1 MPHITLITTSY
12 PTTHDGS
19 EAAGSFV
26 ADFVEELANH
36 VQVTVI
42 APSLKTETEKRHSLL
57 TIERFKVPRLPLSLL
72 KPYKPQDWL
81 AIANTLNTGK
91 KALEQVIQHD
101 TIDHIFA
108 LWALPSGYW
117 AKSVGNHYQIPYST
131 WALGSDIW
139 SLGKIPVIKNI
150 LKNVLKFSHTNFA
163 DGYLL
168 KQSVE
173 SLSGCSCHFLPSTR
187 SLTISQQKQ
196 LSTQPPY
203 RLAFLG
209 RWHPNK
215 GTDLLVESLKRLT
228 EKDWQRIEEIR
239 ICGGGPLED
248 TIKSAIAYLKNQN
261 RPVVLQGYLNKNEAI
276 ELFLWADYVLI
287 PSRIESIPV
296 VFSDAMKCH
305 CPIVSMPVGDLPR
318 LVTDYQVGVLAK
330 EVSAPAFAHAINQI
344 LQQSPQKFATGL
356 KQVAKDF
363 SLEHIVETLL
373 IQLFPNNISCER
385 KTVINSIDKT

>member
-1 MPHITLITTSY
+1 MPHIALITTSY

-26 ADFVEELANH
+26 ADFAVALAAYA
-36 VQVTVI
+36 QVTII
-42 APSLKTETEKRHSLL
+42 APSLNAEVECQQSITLQ
-57 TIERFKVPRLPLSLL
+57 RFKVPCLPLSLL
-72 KPYKPQDWL
+72 KPYNPRDWL
-81 AIANTLNTGK
+81 AIIKTLRAGLIT
-91 KALEQVIQHD
+91 LEQV
-101 TIDHIFA
+101 TKNEKIDHIFA

-117 AKSVGNHYQIPYST
+117 AKSISDTYNIPYST

-139 SLGKIPVIKNI
+139 SLGKVPVIKNI
-150 LKNVLKFSHTNFA
+150 LKNVLKSSHTNFA

-173 SLSGCSCHFLPSTR
+173 SISGRDCHFLPSTR
-187 SLTISQQKQ
+187 TLTISKQKQ
-196 LSTQPPY
+196 LSTNPPY

-215 GTDLLVESLKRLT
+215 GTDILVESLSTLSNT
-228 EKDWQRIEEIR
+228 DWQRIQEIR
-239 ICGGGPLED
+239 ICGGGFLEE
-248 TIKSAIAYLKNQN
+248 TIKATCTNLKEQGH
-261 RPVVLQGYLNKNEAI
+261 PVVLQGYLNKIEAI

-318 LVTDYQVGVLAK
+318 LVTEYKVGVLAE
-330 EVSAPAFAHAINQI
+330 EVSAQAFAQAVKQI
-344 LQQSPQKFATGL
+344 LQQSPQDFATGV
-356 KQVAKDF
+356 KRATNDF
-363 SLEHIVETLL
+363 SLEHIAEKLL
-373 IQLFPNNISCER
+373 AQLFSSNN
-385 KTVINSIDKT
+385 

>member
-1 MPHITLITTSY
+1 MSHIALVTTSY
-12 PTTHDGS
+12 PTAHDGS

-26 ADFVEELANH
+26 ADFAETLAAH

-42 APSLKTETEKRHSLL
+42 APSLSAETEKRDPQL
-57 TIERFKVPRLPLSLL
+57 TIERFQVPRLPLSLL
-72 KPYKPQDWL
+72 KPYNPWDWL
-81 AIANTLNTGK
+81 AIVKTLRAGLV
-91 KALEQVIQHD
+91 ALEQVAQHN
-101 TIDHIFA
+101 TIDHILA

-117 AKSVGNHYQIPYST
+117 AKRVGESDQIPYST

-139 SLGKIPVIKNI
+139 SLGKVPVIKNT
-150 LKNVLKFSHTNFA
+150 LKKVLKASHTNFA

-173 SLSGCSCHFLPSTR
+173 SISGRQCHFLPSTR
-187 SLTISQQKQ
+187 GLTISKPKP
-196 LSTQPPY
+196 LSTKPPY

-215 GTDLLVESLKRLT
+215 GTDLLVESLSALNQA
-228 EKDWQRIEEIR
+228 DWQRIEEIR
-239 ICGGGPLED
+239 ICGGGPLEKNIQAAVA
-248 TIKSAIAYLKNQN
+248 TLKAQGH
-261 RPVVLQGYLNKNEAI
+261 PVVLQGYLNKTEAI

-318 LVTDYQVGVLAK
+318 LVTDYQVGVLAE
-330 EVSAPAFAHAINQI
+330 EVSAPAFAQAISHI
-344 LQQSPQKFATGL
+344 LTKSPHTFATELQQ
-356 KQVAKDF
+356 VANDF
-363 SLEHIVETLL
+363 SLEHVVETLL
-373 IQLFPNNISCER
+373 IQLFSY
-385 KTVINSIDKT
+385 

>member
-1 MPHITLITTSY
+1 MPHIALVTTSY

-26 ADFVEELANH
+26 ADFAQALAARA
-36 VQVTVI
+36 QVTLI
-42 APSLKTETEKRHSLL
+42 APSLSAEIEQHKSLTL
-57 TIERFKVPRLPLSLL
+57 RRFKVPRLPLSLL
-72 KPYKPQDWL
+72 KPYNPRDWL
-81 AIANTLNTGK
+81 AIIKTLRAGFI
-91 KALEQVIQHD
+91 ALEQVAKHEQ
-101 TIDHIFA
+101 IDHIFA

-117 AKSVGNHYQIPYST
+117 AKSIGNTYNIPYST

-150 LKNVLKFSHTNFA
+150 LKNVLKSSHTNFA

-168 KQSVE
+168 KQSVK
-173 SLSGCSCHFLPSTR
+173 SISGRNCHFLPSTR
-187 SLTISQQKQ
+187 SLSISKPKT
-196 LSTQPPY
+196 LSKNSPY

-215 GTDLLVESLKRLT
+215 GTDILVESLSTLSNT
-228 EKDWQRIEEIR
+228 DWQRIQEVR
-239 ICGGGPLED
+239 ICGGGPLEE
-248 TIKSAIAYLKNQN
+248 TIKERCTNLKEQGH
-261 RPVVLQGYLNKNEAI
+261 PVVLQGYLNKTEAI

-318 LVTDYQVGVLAK
+318 LITEYQVGILAE
-330 EVSAPAFAHAINQI
+330 EVSAQAFAQAISHI
-344 LQQSPQKFATGL
+344 LTKSPQTFATGV
-356 KQVAKDF
+356 KQVANDF
-363 SLEHIVETLL
+363 SLESIVERLL
-373 IQLFPNNISCER
+373 AQLFSSKN
-385 KTVINSIDKT
+385 

>member
-1 MPHITLITTSY
+1 MPHIALITTSY

-26 ADFVEELANH
+26 ADFAETLANH

-42 APSLKTETEKRHSLL
+42 APSLNIKREIRHSLL
-57 TIERFKVPRLPLSLL
+57 TIERFQVPRLPLSLL

-81 AIANTLNTGK
+81 AIARTLNTGK
-91 KALEQVIQHD
+91 KALKQVIKNN

-117 AKSVGNHYQIPYST
+117 AKSIGDTYNIPYST

-150 LKNVLKFSHTNFA
+150 LKKVLECSHTNFA

-173 SLSGCSCHFLPSTR
+173 SLSGRDCHFLPSTR
-187 SLTISQQKQ
+187 SLTISKPKQ

-215 GTDLLVESLKRLT
+215 GTDLLVESLKLLT
-228 EKDWQRIEEIR
+228 EADWQRIEEIR
-239 ICGGGPLED
+239 ICGGGPLKE
-248 TIKSAIAYLKNQN
+248 TIQSAVATLKVQGH
-261 RPVVLQGYLNKNEAI
+261 PIVLQGYLKKTEAI

-318 LVTDYQVGVLAK
+318 LVTEYQVGVLAE
-330 EVSAPAFAHAINQI
+330 EVSAQTFAQAISHI
-344 LQQSPQKFATGL
+344 LTKSPHIFATGL
-356 KQVAKDF
+356 KQVANDF
-363 SLEHIVETLL
+363 SLEHIVERLL
-373 IQLFPNNISCER
+373 AQLFSDNTHHNHHTLS
-385 KTVINSIDKT
+385 